1 MLQAPKNKSSHPLH
15 FDEFSF
21 SLLQNNF
28 HIMVAEAVAAANFL
42 LLTFC
47 SPPFSHLVLV
57 RKGLS
62 STKRQHRVEAFS
74 FSAHHLEPVSTCFEQ
89 VST

>member
-1 MLQAPKNKSSHPLH
+1 MPTRG
-15 FDEFSF
+15 ERFSF
-21 SLLQNNF
+21 SLSQNNF

-47 SPPFSHLVLV
+47 SPPFSHLGLV

-62 STKRQHRVEAFS
+62 TKDSTELRLSAFQH
-74 FSAHHLEPVSTCFEQ
+74 TI
-89 VST
+89 

>member
-21 SLLQNNF
+21 SLSQNNF

-62 STKRQHRVEAFS
+62 TKDSTELRLSAFQH
-74 FSAHHLEPVSTCFEQ
+74 TI
-89 VST
+89 